1 MERLG
6 EVDIHYVQDCIGEY
20 AIPCAESLIAN
31 LVAEYIDEGDEE
43 DDSALDEGSAI
54 AAISD
59 VSNKVPITSRDAL
72 LGLKTA
78 LMYVTEIDLFEQ
90 ELPLLEIIAAVQ
102 NRSHSRLIQHPIES
116 FFFFQ
121 MKINVFKINCK

>member
-1 MERLG
+1 MKA
-6 EVDIHYVQDCIGEY
+6 VFIV
-20 AIPCAESLIAN
+20 
-31 LVAEYIDEGDEE
+31 
-43 DDSALDEGSAI
+43 
-54 AAISD
+54 AISD
-59 VSNKVPITSRDAL
+59 EFVNNNYTICSRDAL

-102 NRSHSRLIQHPIES
+102 KRSHSRLIQPPIES

-121 MKINVFKINCK
+121 IKINVFKTNCK

>member
-1 MERLG
+1 M
-6 EVDIHYVQDCIGEY
+6 
-20 AIPCAESLIAN
+20 
-31 LVAEYIDEGDEE
+31 
-43 DDSALDEGSAI
+43 

-102 NRSHSRLIQHPIES
+102 KRSHSRLIQPPIES

-121 MKINVFKINCK
+121 IKINVFKTNCK